1 MDTLISNFIILILA
15 LIYYIDRSIIEN
27 EFLENW
33 IFLPASI
40 LLLYNISSFIIKLWN
55 NRNNKNQRS

>member
-15 LIYYIDRSIIEN
+15 LIYYIDRSTIEN

-40 LLLYNISSFIIKLWN
+40 LLLYNIGSFIIKLWN

>member
-1 MDTLISNFIILILA
+1 METLISNLIILILA
-15 LIYYIDRSIIEN
+15 LIYYIDRSTIEN

-40 LLLYNISSFIIKLWN
+40 LLLYNIGSFLIKLWN
-55 NRNNKNQRS
+55 NRNKKNHRF